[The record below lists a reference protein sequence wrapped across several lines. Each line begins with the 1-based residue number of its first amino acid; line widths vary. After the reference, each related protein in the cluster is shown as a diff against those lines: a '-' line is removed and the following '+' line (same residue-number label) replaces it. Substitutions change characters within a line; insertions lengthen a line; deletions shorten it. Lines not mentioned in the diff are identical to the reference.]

1 MKNCI
6 LQMISNVGAITK
18 LIKVLASDPGKI
30 SKETL
35 AIAISSIDHVW
46 SSDVGDLEKN
56 TDKDLTTY
64 INNVVSELKKE
75 FKL

>member
-1 MKNCI
+1 MKHCI

-35 AIAISSIDHVW
+35 ANAISSIDHVW